1 MKHVG
6 RFVGAVALGIL
17 LSAVVVPG
25 QHVFS
30 ATYDDGRQIRLQ
42 GSVTRIE
49 WVNPRAYFFIDVRDA
64 AGTITNWAVEFGNPL
79 DLERDGWKRSSLRIG
94 DVVTVAGGSSQSRRL
109 DGHPYGRRRR
119 LAGPMVASVL
129 DRQLA
134 RQDIGERQPSPRSW
148 RPAPRSR
155 CPTMVS

>member
-17 LSAVVVPG
+17 LSAVGVPG

-64 AGTITNWAVEFGNPL
+64 AGTIANWAVEFGNPL

-94 DVVTVAGGSSQSRRL
+94 DVVTVDGLPARGG
-109 DGHPYGRRRR
+109 GTP
-119 LAGPMVASVL
+119 P
-129 DRQLA
+129 
-134 RQDIGERQPSPRSW
+134 IGNS
-148 RPAPRSR
+148 
-155 CPTMVS
+155 